1 MKFNKVDKATLEK
14 AKEILEKAEDKSQAI
29 LEAVELINEAANK
42 DLIEQILKESANA
55 NAKAQNF
62 NKLGLRQLSDEENK
76 FYDALKTDV
85 RQAID
90 GKQIDMIP
98 TTIID
103 NTLADVKKASDL
115 LSLVSFAPADVKKWL
130 SASKT
135 GTYAWGKLT
144 DAVKGEL
151 SVAFEALNIE
161 LGKITAYLVLPKA
174 IRDLSNPFVD
184 KYFTAILAE
193 TMNDGLEYAFLLGT
207 GVEQPIG
214 VFRKINEVETNGEH
228 KMKTKNSKLTEFTPK
243 GLAPVKTQLSHGGN
257 RAIPSLALVCNPND
271 EAAYVD
277 PALYVQALAG
287 GYVQVSKDKIRTIPT
302 ANCPQ
307 GQAGLFID
315 KPDYYTMGLS
325 AIEVKEYD
333 QTKAMDDADV
343 IIAKAY
349 GNGRA
354 VDDDVCFY
362 FDPTKLVEYVPK
374 YFQTNAQTQATE

>member
-1 MKFNKVDKATLEK
+1 
-14 AKEILEKAEDKSQAI
+14 
-29 LEAVELINEAANK
+29 
-42 DLIEQILKESANA
+42 
-55 NAKAQNF
+55 
-62 NKLGLRQLSDEENK
+62 
-76 FYDALKTDV
+76 
-85 RQAID
+85 
-90 GKQIDMIP
+90 
-98 TTIID
+98 
-103 NTLADVKKASDL
+103 
-115 LSLVSFAPADVKKWL
+115 
-130 SASKT
+130 
-135 GTYAWGKLT
+135 
-144 DAVKGEL
+144 
-151 SVAFEALNIE
+151 
-161 LGKITAYLVLPKA
+161 
-174 IRDLSNPFVD
+174 
-184 KYFTAILAE
+184 
-193 TMNDGLEYAFLLGT
+193 MNDGLEYAFLLGT

-243 GLAPVKTQLSHGGN
+243 GLAPVKTQLSHGGK